1 MYRFRVK
8 GIRLD
13 FAAEESFVHKARAEL
28 ERSRSLKKAKSQG
41 QIPVSPRSIPALQR
55 AATTNQLHHKKT
67 SVNTPSTVV
76 VGGYAI
82 KFGTNSSMGRH
93 HSDSLESDS
102 EETLDRAA
110 PDSKHSMYAADASAV
125 TETMT
130 SRLLDHEDNAGDRRI
145 TQKSIGSVASHSA
158 LRKAVNGVQASHAV
172 SNVSS
177 SSLFTDDDFYDND
190 SQSSSDSEGPT
201 TLAGKAIHWF
211 TMPLQILFKCTCPP
225 AGEGQSCEAL
235 YGFTFFISVVHVAV
249 FSFLLSSVI
258 GAWVSAWGMPQA
270 LFGMILISIGA
281 EIPDTIESVTM
292 ARKAYGSMAV
302 SNCQG
307 TQVINIGIG
316 LGLPWL
322 MTNLTGHHV
331 YVCGHEILQVSA
343 IFQTSI
349 VLCNFSLLVG
359 LALFRGAKKAR
370 LQRWKAMT
378 LIGMYV
384 TVLLGFT
391 LYLYLTKE
399 LFKSTECGKSPSP
412 SPSQDY
418 QLSDLVDL

>member
-145 TQKSIGSVASHSA
+145 SQKSIGSVASHSA
-158 LRKAVNGVQASHAV
+158 LRKAVNGVRASHAV

-225 AGEGQSCEAL
+225 AGEGESCEAL
-235 YGFTFFISVVHVAV
+235 YGLTFLISVIHVAV
-249 FSFLLSSVI
+249 FSFLLSSVV
-258 GAWVSAWGMPQA
+258 GSWVQAWGMPQA
-270 LFGMILISIGA
+270 LFGMLLIAVGA

-322 MTNLTGHHV
+322 MTNVSGRTVTVCGRDILQISAVFQIAIVLSNFILLPGWALMYKEEKVVLEWWKAAALVVV
-331 YVCGHEILQVSA
+331 YVM
-343 IFQTSI
+343 
-349 VLCNFSLLVG
+349 
-359 LALFRGAKKAR
+359 
-370 LQRWKAMT
+370 AM
-378 LIGMYV
+378 
-384 TVLLGFT
+384 LGFIF
-391 LYLYLTKE
+391 YLFIDGQ
-399 LFKSTECGKSPSP
+399 LFQNTCS
-412 SPSQDY
+412 
-418 QLSDLVDL
+418 